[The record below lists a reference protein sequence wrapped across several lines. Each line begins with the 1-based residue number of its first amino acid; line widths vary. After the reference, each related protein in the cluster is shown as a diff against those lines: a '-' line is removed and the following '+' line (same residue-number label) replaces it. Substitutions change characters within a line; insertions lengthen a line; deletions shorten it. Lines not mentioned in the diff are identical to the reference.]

1 MENMQTNDVSS
12 AKVIEISDVTMRF
25 RIANDRINSFKEF
38 IVKSLRRQ
46 ITYRDFYALR
56 HVSFDVRRGEV
67 VGLIGRNGAGK
78 STLLKVISGILKPT
92 GGSAVVYGNVAPMLE
107 LGSGFDMDMTGRE
120 NIYLNGAILGY
131 TKEFLDEKYPGIVEF
146 SGIEDFIDVPLR
158 NYSSGMIARLAFSI
172 ATVVQPEILIV
183 DEVLSV
189 GDADFRQKSLNRMM
203 ELMSGGTT
211 VLFVSHD
218 LESIEKMCTRVVWL
232 DHGEVKMFGDTQAVC
247 DAYKAM

>member
-1 MENMQTNDVSS
+1 MSL
-12 AKVIEISDVTMRF
+12 IEIRNLCKKYKDNVVLDGINMSIQKGDV
-25 RIANDRINSFKEF
+25 IGI
-38 IVKSLRRQ
+38 
-46 ITYRDFYALR
+46 
-56 HVSFDVRRGEV
+56 
-67 VGLIGRNGAGK
+67 IGRNGAGK
-78 STLLKVISGILKPT
+78 STLLKLLSRVTTPTTGVIRARGRIASLLEVGT
-92 GGSAVVYGNVAPMLE
+92 GFHPE
-107 LGSGFDMDMTGRE
+107 MTGRE

-211 VLFVSHD
+211 VLYVSHD
-218 LESIEKMCTRVVWL
+218 LKSIREMCTRVVWL

-247 DAYKAM
+247 DAYEAM